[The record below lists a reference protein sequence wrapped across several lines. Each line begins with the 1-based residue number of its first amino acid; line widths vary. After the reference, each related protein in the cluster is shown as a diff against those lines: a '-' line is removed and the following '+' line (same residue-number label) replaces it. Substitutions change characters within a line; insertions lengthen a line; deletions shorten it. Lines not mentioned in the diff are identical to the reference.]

1 MKRGAQK
8 TIKKQR
14 LHVRQVSA
22 RSQEGFGNHT
32 VPRLA
37 GVCPF
42 PGIRRRGESEC
53 DREPSRVTGWLSS
66 PLPPLPF
73 RPSFAPNKRSL
84 SFPMGCSSS
93 VTERYNQKIMPH
105 SAVQAR
111 HDSRIARFVD
121 QVEPILACLHM
132 TKDQARVVFSAFD
145 TCDRDQSGAVDL
157 DEFVSTIKGVKRT
170 KFTRRCFSIV
180 DEDGKGE
187 FSFAQ
192 FLVCVWAIG
201 TLEEENLAEFA
212 FQLYDD
218 DNSGLL
224 EFAEVES
231 IVDEVYDLH
240 NRDKKGQEMGEIRN
254 SVDVRVKKARQGIK
268 KSMDE
273 NGGTAMSAQGFVSY
287 VKHHSMVLF
296 PAFVMRSNLRSHIV
310 EALQGFQ
317 RLSRNSFWPDLSKAR
332 RGLKTVNSVAVEQEK
347 TFHILE
353 ALHKDASTRSLLTTN
368 LPPPPT
374 VAEKL
379 NMNKN
384 KNKNKHSTTPG
395 MTPAPPREEEEGGD
409 DGEANVVSPGR
420 STGRTGGGGRNGNDG
435 KRSGATK
442 IQALI
447 RGHSGRKGAK
457 AEAKDRRRTSSAD
470 DGGGTGRRSS
480 STGGSPSRPSP
491 KGPKHRKGTKGA
503 ETADSENEEGRK
515 SWSRTSTA
523 PVDGAAEKGETEKER
538 RHSARPAS
546 NGAAAKIQA
555 LSRGYSWRKAQEA
568 RSKKHHPRGHSHKV
582 RRASDHSHDQIDTR
596 NDEKKTTDS
605 MLTQGHATVQH
616 HNKHDHKHKKYD
628 AGDGHHHNHK
638 HKHHHHG
645 ETPGTDPVKEKHPK
659 PHKKHA
665 AVSVEQLRAS
675 GSLSAGC

>member
-1 MKRGAQK
+1 
-8 TIKKQR
+8 
-14 LHVRQVSA
+14 
-22 RSQEGFGNHT
+22 
-32 VPRLA
+32 
-37 GVCPF
+37 
-42 PGIRRRGESEC
+42 
-53 DREPSRVTGWLSS
+53 
-66 PLPPLPF
+66 
-73 RPSFAPNKRSL
+73 
-84 SFPMGCSSS
+84 MGCSSS

-132 TKDQARVVFSAFD
+132 TKDQARVMFSAFD

-273 NGGTAMSAQGFVSY
+273 NGGTAMSAQGFVRY

-296 PAFVMRSNLRSHIV
+296 PAFVMRSNLRLHIV

-332 RGLKTVNSVAVEQEK
+332 RGLKTVNGVAVEQEK
-347 TFHILE
+347 TFLILE
-353 ALHKDASTRSLLTTN
+353 ALHKDANTRSLLTTN
-368 LPPPPT
+368 VPPPPT

-384 KNKNKHSTTPG
+384 KNKNFTTPG
-395 MTPAPPREEEEGGD
+395 LTPAPPPEEEESGD

-420 STGRTGGGGRNGNDG
+420 STGRTGAGGDGKDDGGGG

-447 RGHSGRKGAK
+447 RGHSGRKGANAK
-457 AEAKDRRRTSSAD
+457 ANAKGRRSYTAD
-470 DGGGTGRRSS
+470 DGG
-480 STGGSPSRPSP
+480 STGI
-491 KGPKHRKGTKGA
+491 
-503 ETADSENEEGRK
+503 
-515 SWSRTSTA
+515 
-523 PVDGAAEKGETEKER
+523 DGAAEKSETQKER
-538 RHSARPAS
+538 GHSARPAS
-546 NGAAAKIQA
+546 NGAAVKIQA
-555 LSRGYSWRKAQEA
+555 LSRGHTWRKKQEA

-582 RRASDHSHDQIDTR
+582 RRASDHSHDQIESS
-596 NDEKKTTDS
+596 NGEKKATDI
-605 MLTQGHATVQH
+605 MLTKGHTTVQH

-638 HKHHHHG
+638 HKQHHHHHG
-645 ETPGTDPVKEKHPK
+645 ETPGTAVKEKHPK
-659 PHKKHA
+659 THKKHGA
-665 AVSVEQLRAS
+665 ASVEQLRAN